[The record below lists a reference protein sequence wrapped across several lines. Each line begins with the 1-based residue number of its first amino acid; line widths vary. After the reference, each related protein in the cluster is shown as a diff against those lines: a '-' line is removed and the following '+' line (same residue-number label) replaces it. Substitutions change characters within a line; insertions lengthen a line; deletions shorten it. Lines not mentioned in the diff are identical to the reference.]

1 MVRKLLQGFSIVAV
15 LLVVLAS
22 AAGAAQE
29 IKVQLDYKGALLIP
43 IDSHG
48 IPVKIGV
55 RTFKD
60 VRENKS
66 VAGRGATYSIFQVKG
81 SNGQYGS
88 ETNVADFATNACMK
102 DLQTLGFMPSPVTA
116 PLSPAPV
123 ATGSAAATTLDP
135 GAQAAVQNAPPAKE
149 PPLNWMNSPVDSGI
163 VVEGEIRHFFGETV
177 VNTYFWPLVS
187 NKATAKVVVC
197 LRLFNAETGEL
208 VKEQVGEAECSASGN
223 ADKVSDQLN
232 LAFAL
237 AMKRAYSDA
246 MLSELSMRSEKAVA
260 ARIQTI
266 EALRNTP
273 LEAMFPAVDYT
284 GVTAKELKTFA
295 RDEEWTA
302 SLHSLFDGFFKDRLT
317 LDPGCEK
324 SAESCSFSLQQPKF
338 NADKALIVLLLPSGV
353 GLDGFKNEFLTR
365 YLPRIQMAN
374 PGYTHYGLTV
384 KTAPD
389 GKKLVEI
396 MLAADQPAVSDEH

>member
-1 MVRKLLQGFSIVAV
+1 MRKLLQGFCIVAI
-15 LLVVLAS
+15 LMVVLAA
-22 AAGAAQE
+22 AAGATQE
-29 IKVQLDYKGALLIP
+29 IKVQLDYKGAVLIP
-43 IDSHG
+43 IDNHG
-48 IPVKIGV
+48 IPVEIGV

-88 ETNVADFATNACMK
+88 ETNVADFATNACVK
-102 DLQTLGFMPSPVTA
+102 DLQTLGFMPSQVLATP
-116 PLSPAPV
+116 SPAPTG
-123 ATGSAAATTLDP
+123 TGSETTTPPDP
-135 GAQAAVQNAPPAKE
+135 SAQAAVQPAPPAKE
-149 PPLNWMNSPVDSGI
+149 PPLDWMKSPVDSGI
-163 VVEGEIRHFFGETV
+163 IVEGEIRHFFGETV
-177 VNTYFWPLVS
+177 VNTYLWPLVS

-197 LRLFNAETGEL
+197 LRLLDAKTGEL
-208 VKEQVGEAECSASGN
+208 IKEQVGEAECTTTGN

-246 MLSELSMRSEKAVA
+246 MLAELSGRAESALA

-266 EALRNTP
+266 EALKNTP

-284 GVTAKELKTFA
+284 GLTAKNLKTFT
-295 RDEEWTA
+295 RDEEWSA
-302 SLHSLFDGFFKDRLT
+302 SLRSLLDGFFQDRLT

-338 NADKALIVLLLPSGV
+338 NADKALIVFLLPPGA
-353 GLDGFKNEFLTR
+353 GLDGLRNEFLTR

-384 KTAPD
+384 KTARD

-396 MLAADQPAVSDEH
+396 VLASE